1 MLYYQTWRQSGLNLC
16 SELAQ
21 AGVLE
26 KYNVEVIGVQV
37 DAIERGEDRIEFK
50 KTMDSLELRWQEVK
64 LHILLMKRLQSQ
76 IN

>member
-1 MLYYQTWRQSGLNLC
+1 MLGIGTGRSFR
-16 SELAQ
+16 
-21 AGVLE
+21 